1 MDKSTL
7 EKFAESKPKILVQDF
22 YETTLNILTSA
33 LSDLKKEDKNLLL
46 NYEDTRIFPMGDYT
60 NNTFIDETGELEIV
74 IASSNAQL
82 KTANSIF
89 IKNLK
94 EAKTKKQKKLVSFS
108 GTFND
113 IINKFIQV
121 LTKYFNE
128 TTTLLI
134 INTGIKILCL
144 EEFGFKILIRF
155 ATYDETDKQAV
166 LSFWDP
172 INVNIKK
179 INLFYYNDMIAK
191 KDKDTGGNYKKL
203 VRIFKNIRKTILMN
217 KWAVSSSLNKY
228 FVELI
233 IYNVPNSLM
242 IGNDIEK
249 VFYKTINY
257 LDNCNVL
264 EFKSFDGNNIENFEF
279 ANVTFNKIKNF
290 LSLTNKIAF

>member
-7 EKFAESKPKILVQDF
+7 EKFAEPKSKLLVQDF
-22 YETTLNILTSA
+22 YEETLNILTSA
-33 LSDLKKEDKNLLL
+33 LDDVKKENKDFLL
-46 NYEDTRIFPMGDYT
+46 NYEDTRIFPIGDYT

-74 IASSNAQL
+74 IASSNPQL
-82 KTANSIF
+82 KIANSTY

-94 EAKTKKQKKLVSFS
+94 EAKTKKQKKTVDNK
-108 GTFND
+108 GTFTD
-113 IINKFIQV
+113 IINSYIRA

-144 EEFGFKILIRF
+144 EEYGFKILIRF
-155 ATYDETDKQAV
+155 ATYDEKDKQAV

-172 INVNIKK
+172 LNAKIKN
-179 INLFYYNDMIAK
+179 INLFFYNEMITK
-191 KDKDTGGNYKKL
+191 KDEETNGNYKKL

-233 IYNVPNSLM
+233 TYNIPNSIL
-242 IGNDIEK
+242 IGDDIEK
-249 VFYKTINY
+249 VFIKAINF

-264 EFKSFDGNNIENFEF
+264 EFKSFDGNSIETFDF

-290 LSLTNKIAF
+290 LSFTNKIAF